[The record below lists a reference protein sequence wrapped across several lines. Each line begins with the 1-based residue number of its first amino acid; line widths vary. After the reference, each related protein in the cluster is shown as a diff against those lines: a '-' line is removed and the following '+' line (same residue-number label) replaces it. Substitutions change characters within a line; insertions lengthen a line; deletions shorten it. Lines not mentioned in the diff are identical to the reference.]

1 MANRGAYHR
10 RGTRRSS
17 REWGARIFLAIVIL
31 AIGWA
36 GVSQSIASVLQ
47 KSDPAVAYR
56 FTLNDG
62 RVTAILARS
71 LSGVDARPADRALA
85 DRLGRKALRQD
96 PTAVVAVS
104 TLGFD
109 AQLRGQTAE
118 AQRLFGYAEALSR
131 RDLQTQVW
139 AIENSVAQGD
149 VAAALHHYDIALRT
163 SPDAQAVLFPILAS
177 AISTQPVRA
186 ALTNVLKDQPV
197 WGVHFLSYVAG
208 QGEDLRAASLLLDM
222 LRRAKISVQKE
233 TSSQLVDR
241 LAATASPAEAWSL
254 YTSLH
259 SPSDPRRSRDPSFLS
274 TTAPT
279 IFDWKPVADTG
290 IAVAIQP
297 AGQGG
302 LVDFSAAAGAGG
314 AALEQMQVLPPGAY
328 QIRGHSIGI
337 DQSDNALPYWKLVCT
352 NGREVGR
359 VVVPKSMAHGG
370 MFAGQFAVPKDCPAQ
385 MLTLVI
391 RPSDAVAGA
400 TGQIDRLLLSPVS

>member
-186 ALTNVLKDQPV
+186 A
-197 WGVHFLSYVAG
+197 
-208 QGEDLRAASLLLDM
+208 
-222 LRRAKISVQKE
+222 
-233 TSSQLVDR
+233 
-241 LAATASPAEAWSL
+241 
-254 YTSLH
+254 
-259 SPSDPRRSRDPSFLS
+259 
-274 TTAPT
+274 
-279 IFDWKPVADTG
+279 
-290 IAVAIQP
+290 
-297 AGQGG
+297 
-302 LVDFSAAAGAGG
+302 
-314 AALEQMQVLPPGAY
+314 
-328 QIRGHSIGI
+328 
-337 DQSDNALPYWKLVCT
+337 
-352 NGREVGR
+352 
-359 VVVPKSMAHGG
+359 
-370 MFAGQFAVPKDCPAQ
+370 
-385 MLTLVI
+385 
-391 RPSDAVAGA
+391 
-400 TGQIDRLLLSPVS
+400 